1 MIDHKPG
8 SYTMPKVGILGGGQ
22 LGQMLIQAGIPYGI
36 SFHVLDPD
44 PQASCQPICANFT
57 TGSFKNADAVF
68 AFGKNLDVV
77 TIEIEHVSV
86 EGLLKLKDAGVK
98 VFPQP
103 EVVALIQDKT
113 LQKQFY
119 QEHGLPCSAFTLV
132 ASPEEVLEAANQF
145 PVVFKSAKGG
155 YDGKGV
161 KVLNSP
167 DDIPEASLF
176 PGMLEELVDIDK
188 ELAVIVA
195 RTEDGSTS
203 TFPMVEMIFNPDA
216 NLVEELISPAMV
228 HNDIQQQGAQL
239 ANQLADA
246 LGIVG
251 LLAVE
256 FFLDKSGNLLINEV
270 APRPHNS
277 GHHTIKANA
286 VSQFEQHLRAIL
298 GLPLGSTKAFCHAAM
313 LNILGEPQAHGMAC
327 YEGTHQLLNI
337 EQAFFHLYGKQHV
350 KPFRKMGHI
359 TLLAQTS
366 EQLQEKIA
374 KAKNLIKALA

>member
-1 MIDHKPG
+1 MIDQKTG
-8 SYTMPKVGILGGGQ
+8 SYVAPKVGILGGGQ

-44 PQASCQPICANFT
+44 PQASCKSICANFT
-57 TGSFKNADAVF
+57 TGSFKDADIVF
-68 AFGKNLDVV
+68 EFGKNLDVV

-86 EGLLKLKDAGVK
+86 DGLMRLRDAGVK

-103 EVVALIQDKT
+103 EVVELIQDKT

-119 QEHGLPCSAFTLV
+119 QDQGLPGSAFTLV
-132 ASPEEVLEAANQF
+132 ASPDEVLAANQF

-161 KVLNSP
+161 KVLNQAE
-167 DDIPEASLF
+167 DIPEASLF
-176 PGMLEELVDIDK
+176 PGLLEELVDIDK

-195 RTEDGSTS
+195 RTEDGNTA
-203 TFPMVEMIFNPDA
+203 TFPMVEMVFNPDA
-216 NLVEELISPAMV
+216 NLVEELISPAIV
-228 HNDIQQQGAQL
+228 HNDIQQKGAELAINL
-239 ANQLADA
+239 ANA

-256 FFLDKSGNLLINEV
+256 FFLDNSGNLLINEV

-313 LNILGEPQAHGMAC
+313 LNILGEPNANGIAH
-327 YEGTHQLLNI
+327 YEGVIELLNI
-337 EQAFFHLYGKQHV
+337 EQAFFHLYGKQQV

-359 TLLAQTS
+359 TLLAQTA
-366 EQLQEKIA
+366 EQLQEKIS